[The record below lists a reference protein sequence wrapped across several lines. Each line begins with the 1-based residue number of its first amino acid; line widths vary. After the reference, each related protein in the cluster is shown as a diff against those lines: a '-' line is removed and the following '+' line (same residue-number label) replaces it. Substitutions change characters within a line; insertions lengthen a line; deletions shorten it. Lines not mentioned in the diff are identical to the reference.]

1 VKTLE
6 RAFFEELAGDRV
18 VTGLF
23 AVFALVTL
31 TLATVGLYGLISYAV
46 SQRAREISVRVALG
60 ARRSDV
66 LRLVMGQGGR
76 LVLVGLVAGLALGLA
91 MARVMAS
98 GLLGVGV
105 SPHDPLTFTLVPA
118 VLVVVSLLATLVPA
132 RRASRLD
139 PAAVLRSE

>member
-1 VKTLE
+1 ME
-6 RAFFEELAGDRV
+6 RAFFEALASDRV

-23 AVFALVTL
+23 AVFALVAL

-46 SQRAREISVRVALG
+46 SQRSREIGVRIALG
-60 ARRSDV
+60 ARRGDV

-76 LVLVGLVAGLALGLA
+76 LVLVGLVVGVGLGLA

-98 GLLGVGV
+98 GLLGAGI
-105 SPHDPLTFTLVPA
+105 SPQDPVTFVVVPG
-118 VLVVVSLLATLVPA
+118 VLVLVSVLATLIPA

-139 PAAVLRSE
+139 PVVVLRSE